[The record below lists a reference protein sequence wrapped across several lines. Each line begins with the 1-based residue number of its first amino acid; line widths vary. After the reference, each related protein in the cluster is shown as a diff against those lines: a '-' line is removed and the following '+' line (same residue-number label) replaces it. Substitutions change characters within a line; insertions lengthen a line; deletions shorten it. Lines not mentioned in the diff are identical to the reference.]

1 MEFKAKDIAAYLNGE
16 IVGDGDVIVS
26 DVSKIEEGKPGTLAF
41 LSNPKY
47 ESYIYNT
54 AASIVLVNKSFEPK
68 KNIPAT
74 LIKVDDAYQGFAS
87 LLDLY
92 IQTKKEN
99 KKGIEQPSFIDASSS
114 TGDDFYM
121 GAFAYVGKNTKI
133 GNGVKIYPQVHVG
146 DNVKIGDD
154 CILYSGAKIYDDAVI
169 GNNCIIHANA
179 VIGSDGFGFAPQPD
193 GSYKKIPQIGNTVLE
208 DNVEIGA
215 NTTIDCGT
223 FGSTI
228 IRKGAK
234 IDNLVQ
240 VAHNC
245 EIGENTVIAAQTG
258 LAGTTKVGKNCKFGG
273 QVGLAGHLTIGNN
286 VNIGAQS
293 GVSSSIKDNETVL
306 LTPAHNIKDAVRTAI
321 VFKNL
326 PKLRD
331 EVMQLRKD
339 VKTLQQGNSSASKK

>member
-74 LIKVDDAYQGFAS
+74 LIKVDDAYQAFAS

-114 TGDDFYM
+114 TGDDFYLA
-121 GAFAYVGKNTKI
+121 AFAYVGKNTKI

-154 CILYSGAKIYDDAVI
+154 CILYSGAKIYDDSVI
-169 GNNCIIHANA
+169 GDNCIIHANA

-193 GSYKKIPQIGNTVLE
+193 GSYKKIPQIGNAVLE

-228 IRKGAK
+228 IRKGVK

-245 EIGENTVIAAQTG
+245 EVGENTVIAAQTG

-273 QVGLAGHLTIGNN
+273 QVGLAGHLTIGDN

-306 LTPAHNIKDAVRTAI
+306 LTPAHNIKDAARTAI
-321 VFKNL
+321 IFKNL
-326 PKLRD
+326 PRLRD
-331 EVMQLRKD
+331 EVIQLRKD
-339 VKTLQQGNSSASKK
+339 VKTLQQSNSSASKK

>member
-133 GNGVKIYPQVHVG
+133 GDGVKIYPQVHVG

-193 GSYKKIPQIGNTVLE
+193 GSYNKIPQIGNAVLE

-215 NTTIDCGT
+215 STTIDCGT

-273 QVGLAGHLTIGNN
+273 QVGLAGHLTIGDN